1 MKRVIAPVI
10 FVIALAL
17 LGMSPHTAQ
26 AQVGKLSGTVTDADT
41 GDPLPG
47 VNVVLVGTQRGAA
60 TNPDGF
66 YTIIGIDPGSYSV
79 RFTLVGYEPTV
90 VENVRISANRTRTLD
105 VELGEGVLEGEE
117 VVVTAQQPVVQPDQT
132 ASQTAFTSE
141 EIEQLPVSDL
151 SDVISNTAKS
161 YDGFVRGS
169 RRFSTKTVVEG
180 IDLSDEWARAS
191 SINENTRAGYGSTIR
206 IDEVNKS
213 GLMNLNASGLEEVS
227 VSTGAT
233 PASAPAGSGG
243 VISATLKEG
252 RGPWTGDFSFRL
264 APTVNQ
270 PGPDSLAIYPDAEV
284 EAYFNERQQILEGGD
299 ELRAGLYT
307 WSRDKYDI
315 REAPEVTA
323 NASLGGSITE
333 NWGLAVSGQLFQ
345 TEGYLPNTFRRRV
358 NAQLK
363 SSYDLSSETE
373 ITAVA
378 LVEDRGLWGGWNNR
392 NYSELWRYYL
402 EGTAQDD
409 GGSYVGSLRLR
420 RVLGD
425 NSFITVQVYRKYAR
439 TRYGYPDD
447 DGNGFVD
454 RGEDGAFIN
463 FLRTENIARYNWIR
477 QGPPEEKMFYGGPFP
492 PGRSDQ
498 VLNPRGE
505 PIRAAGPMPY
515 YEDAT
520 RATNAIKVD
529 YSNQITPNHLIQA
542 GVELRLMNYDYEE
555 TRSEL
560 FEFDFTLNNT
570 LDVNDDGVLDVEPF
584 LPSTWERSPTQVSL
598 YLSDQIEYGDLIVD
612 LGLRTDIVDRDTR
625 QINDHFYPFRRDTI
639 NVDGRTVA
647 RNFFDRGDK
656 VPTDVFW
663 NPRVGVSHPIGS
675 RAAVYFSYA
684 RSEELVPF
692 STLYDFYDGNHSA
705 NRFLVYQDPAQDPIV
720 SNSYELGAQWEF
732 VEGWGLDVNAYAR
745 SVANYGRVTLIANN
759 RVPEGEPS
767 LRGLNQHR
775 FQTSGGYADI
785 RGLEL
790 QLQRRPLQIAP
801 DVTLGLTASYTF
813 STVETARFADNQ
825 TRFTADEEQVEDNQL
840 PFDNVD
846 QFQNFPQGIRGGN
859 SVISNGFNRRHRGL
873 LRAVGRMPYDISLGI
888 DARAES
894 GFLFEKVVDA
904 DPRDRE
910 LVTAPA
916 NFRVDLRL
924 QKRFR
929 VQGTFGVNL
938 FVDVKNLTNRNNI
951 VAYNDQAP
959 DGTQRMQ
966 VENNPGERLILIDG
980 SPIYGP
986 ARNIYF
992 GTQINF

>member
-1 MKRVIAPVI
+1 MRRVTLFAL
-10 FVIALAL
+10 FVMVFVL
-17 LGMSPHTAQ
+17 LGAYPPAAH
-26 AQVGKLSGTVTDADT
+26 AQVGKLSGTVTDAET
-41 GDPLPG
+41 GEPLPG

-66 YTIIGIDPGSYSV
+66 YTIIGIDPGTYDV

-90 VENVRISANRTRTLD
+90 VQDVRISANRTRTID
-105 VELGEGVLEGEE
+105 VELGEGVIEGEE
-117 VVVTAQQPVVQPDQT
+117 VVVTAEQPVVQPDQT
-132 ASQTAFTSE
+132 ASRTAFTGE
-141 EIEQLPVSDL
+141 EIEQLPVSNL
-151 SDVISNTAKS
+151 EEVISNTAKS
-161 YDGFVRGS
+161 YEGFVRGS

-206 IDEVNKS
+206 VDEVSKT

-233 PASAPAGSGG
+233 PASAPSGAGG

-252 RGPWTGDFSFRL
+252 RGPWTGTFSMRM
-264 APTVNQ
+264 ARSINR
-270 PGPDSLAIYPDAEV
+270 PGPDSLAIYPDEEV
-284 EAYFNERQQILEGGD
+284 QAYFEERDQILENGD
-299 ELRAGLYT
+299 QLRAGLYT
-307 WSRDKYDI
+307 WSRDKYDL
-315 REAPEVTA
+315 REAPEINA
-323 NASLGGSITE
+323 NASLGGSITDD
-333 NWGLAVSGQLFQ
+333 WGLAVSGQVFQ
-345 TEGYLPNTFRRRV
+345 TEGFLPNTFRRRV

-363 SSYDLSSETE
+363 SSYDLSPRTE
-373 ITAVA
+373 ITAVG

-420 RVLGD
+420 QVLSE
-425 NSFITVQVYRKYAR
+425 NSFLTVQVYRKFAR

-447 DGNGFVD
+447 DGDGFVEK
-454 RGEDGAFIN
+454 GEDGDFIN
-463 FLRTENIARYNWIR
+463 FIRTENIAKYNWVR

-515 YEDAT
+515 FEDAT
-520 RATNAIKVD
+520 RVTNAIKVD
-529 YSNQITPNHLIQA
+529 YSNQITPNHLIEA
-542 GVELRLMNYDYEE
+542 GAELRLMNYDYEE

-584 LPSTWERSPTQVSL
+584 LPSSWERSPTQVSL
-598 YLSDQIEYGDLIVD
+598 YVSDQIEYGDLIVD
-612 LGLRTDIVDRDTR
+612 LGVRTDIVNRDTR
-625 QINDHFYPFRRDTI
+625 QINDYFYPFRRDTVM
-639 NVDGRTVA
+639 VDGRVVA

-675 RAAVYFSYA
+675 TAAVYFSYA
-684 RSEELVPF
+684 RSEELVPY

-705 NRFLVYQDPAQDPIV
+705 NQFLTYQDPAQDPIV
-720 SNSYELGAQWEF
+720 SNNYELGVQWEF
-732 VEGWGLDVNAYAR
+732 IEGWGLDVNAYAR
-745 SVANYGRVTLIANN
+745 SIDNYGRVSLIANN
-759 RVPEGEPS
+759 RVPEGAPDI
-767 LRGLNQHR
+767 RGFRRHVY
-775 FQTSGGYADI
+775 QTSGGYADI

-790 QLQRRPLQIAP
+790 QLQRRPLQIVE
-801 DVTLGLTASYTF
+801 DVTLGMTASYTF
-813 STVETARFADNQ
+813 STVETNQYASNDRRFNADD
-825 TRFTADEEQVEDNQL
+825 DEIVNNQL

-846 QFQNFPQGIRGGN
+846 QFQNFPQGVQGGN

-873 LRAVGRMPYDISLGI
+873 LRAVSTFPYDISLGI

-894 GFLFEKVVDA
+894 GFLFPKVVDA

-910 LVTAPA
+910 LLTAPP
-916 NFRVDLRL
+916 NFRLDLRL
-924 QKRFR
+924 QKEFR
-929 VQGTFGVNL
+929 IQGTFGVNV
-938 FVDVKNLTNRNNI
+938 FVDVTNLTDRNNI
-951 VAYNDQAP
+951 VAYNNQAP
-959 DGTQRMQ
+959 DGTQRLQ
-966 VENNPGERLILIDG
+966 EDENPGERLILIDG